1 MITSNILNDFE
12 MYLNTKQKYSLEE
25 MLQMLENSYLKYN
38 NINEQEEDDDD
49 DDDDKP
55 KKRGRP
61 VNKPKLDKNGLPKK
75 KREPTAYN
83 RFIKI
88 KIKELKESND
98 DVQHNKLLSMAA
110 EIWSKM
116 SNDEKQNYKNES

>member
-12 MYLNTKQKYSLEE
+12 MYLNSKQKYGLEE

-38 NINEQEEDDDD
+38 NINEEEDDE

-83 RFIKI
+83 CFIKI

-98 DVQHNKLLSMAA
+98 DIQHNKLLSMAA